1 MGNENLRPWERQDGE
16 TEKAFSAFKAYLEM
30 EDRNVTSLAKRLSKT
45 RQLLVGW
52 KQKYNW
58 QERCIAW
65 DKSLQE
71 IEYKTAVKERKKMA
85 KRHIAIAMSMQAK
98 AVEALKKIDVSKLNA
113 GEIIRLFD
121 TAVKIERLSRGEAT
135 FINSNKNDNYDEK
148 TKVEIIDN
156 IPKIEVK
163 TNADKFE

>member
-1 MGNENLRPWERQDGE
+1 MSNENLRPWERQNNE
-16 TEKAFSAFKAYLEM
+16 SEKAFSAFKAYLEM
-30 EDRNVTSLAKRLSKT
+30 EDRNICQLAKRLAKS
-45 RQLLVGW
+45 RQLVDKW

-98 AVEALKKIDVSKLNA
+98 AVEALKQIDVSKLNA
-113 GEIIRLFD
+113 NEIIRLFD
-121 TAVKIERLSRGEAT
+121 TSVKIERLSRGEAT
-135 FINSNKNDNYDEK
+135 FINSSKNDDSNKKDVADILTTVLEKAWDEK
-148 TKVEIIDN
+148 S
-156 IPKIEVK
+156 
-163 TNADKFE
+163 

>member
-1 MGNENLRPWERQDGE
+1 MSNENLRPWERQDGE

-30 EDRNVTSLAKRLSKT
+30 EDRNITELARRLSKS
-45 RQLLVGW
+45 RQLIDKW

-98 AVEALKKIDVSKLNA
+98 AVEALKQIDVSKLTP

-121 TAVKIERLSRGEAT
+121 TSVKIERLSRGEAT
-135 FINSNKNDNYDEK
+135 FINSSKNDDSNKKDVADILTTVLEKAWDEK
-148 TKVEIIDN
+148 S
-156 IPKIEVK
+156 
-163 TNADKFE
+163 

>member
-1 MGNENLRPWERQDGE
+1 MSNENLRPWERQDGE

-30 EDRNVTSLAKRLSKT
+30 EDRNVTSLAKRLAKS
-45 RQLLVGW
+45 RQLVDKW

-98 AVEALKKIDVSKLNA
+98 AVEALKQIDVSKLNA
-113 GEIIRLFD
+113 NEIIRLFD
-121 TAVKIERLSRGEAT
+121 TSVKIERLSRGEAT
-135 FINSNKNDNYDEK
+135 FINSSKNDDSNKKDVADILTTVLEKAWDEK
-148 TKVEIIDN
+148 S
-156 IPKIEVK
+156 
-163 TNADKFE
+163 

>member
-1 MGNENLRPWERQDGE
+1 MSNENLRPWERQE
-16 TEKAFSAFKAYLEM
+16 NESEKAFSAFKAYLEM
-30 EDRNVTSLAKRLSKT
+30 EDRNVTELARRLSKT

-113 GEIIRLFD
+113 SEIIRLFD
-121 TAVKIERLSRGEAT
+121 TAVKIERLSRGET
-135 FINSNKNDNYDEK
+135 TIINYSQDDNNINSESDNKTTVQVY
-148 TKVEIIDN
+148 
-156 IPKIEVK
+156 IPS
-163 TNADKFE
+163 NGRD

>member
-30 EDRNVTSLAKRLSKT
+30 EDRNICQLAKRLSKS
-45 RQLLVGW
+45 RLLVDKW

-71 IEYKTAVKERKKMA
+71 IEYKTAVRERKKMA

-113 GEIIRLFD
+113 NEIIRLFD

-135 FINSNKNDNYDEK
+135 FINSNQDNKVDEE
-148 TKVEIIDN
+148 TNPINTIQIYIPDN
-156 IPKIEVK
+156 GR
-163 TNADKFE
+163 D

>member
-1 MGNENLRPWERQDGE
+1 MSNENLRPWERQDGE

-30 EDRNVTSLAKRLSKT
+30 EDRNICQLAKRFAKS
-45 RQLLVGW
+45 RQLVDKW

-98 AVEALKKIDVSKLNA
+98 AVEALQKIDVSKLNA
-113 GEIIRLFD
+113 NEIIRLFD

-135 FINSNKNDNYDEK
+135 ENQVQEITQNINTITENPFENLTRDELLRLIK
-148 TKVEIIDN
+148 
-156 IPKIEVK
+156 
-163 TNADKFE
+163 

>member
-1 MGNENLRPWERQDGE
+1 MVKLKRL
-16 TEKAFSAFKAYLEM
+16 FSAFKAYLEM
-30 EDRNVTSLAKRLSKT
+30 EDRNVTSLAKRLSKS
-45 RQLLVGW
+45 RQLLVNW

-113 GEIIRLFD
+113 NEIIRLFD
-121 TAVKIERLSRGEAT
+121 TSVKIERLSRGEAT
-135 FINSNKNDNYDEK
+135 FINSSKNDDSNKKDVADILTTVLEKAWDEK
-148 TKVEIIDN
+148 N
-156 IPKIEVK
+156 
-163 TNADKFE
+163 

>member
-1 MGNENLRPWERQDGE
+1 MGNENLKPWERQDGE

-30 EDRNVTSLAKRLSKT
+30 EDRNVTSLAKRLSKS
-45 RQLLVGW
+45 RQLLVNW
-52 KQKYNW
+52 KQKYSW

-98 AVEALKKIDVSKLNA
+98 AVEALQKIDVSKLNA
-113 GEIIRLFD
+113 SEIIRLFD

-135 FINSNKNDNYDEK
+135 FINSSKNDDSNKKDVADILTTVLEKAWDEK
-148 TKVEIIDN
+148 N
-156 IPKIEVK
+156 
-163 TNADKFE
+163 

>member
-1 MGNENLRPWERQDGE
+1 MGKENLRPWERQDGE

-30 EDRNVTSLAKRLSKT
+30 EDRNICQLAKRLSKS
-45 RQLLVGW
+45 RQLVDKW

-71 IEYKTAVKERKKMA
+71 IEYKTAVRERKKMA

-113 GEIIRLFD
+113 NEIIRLFD

-135 FINSNKNDNYDEK
+135 FINSNQDNKVDEE
-148 TKVEIIDN
+148 TNPINTIQIYIPDN
-156 IPKIEVK
+156 GR
-163 TNADKFE
+163 D